1 MPKSGICKTI
11 NLVKLGYIRTQGT
24 NVLVYTLVNLI
35 YRGGEVPVV
44 LYNIF
49 KMSCPDFVSFRQSSF
64 RLGNEVNYVFLTML
78 RSTLISS
85 NFKDFVWVK
94 ITLLGTLN
102 YTIYNIL
109 VMVMCVCVIME
120 SVWSNE

>member
-1 MPKSGICKTI
+1 M
-11 NLVKLGYIRTQGT
+11 
-24 NVLVYTLVNLI
+24 VYTLVNLI

-109 VMVMCVCVIME
+109 VIVMCVCVIME

>member
-35 YRGGEVPVV
+35 YRGGEVPVA

-64 RLGNEVNYVFLTML
+64 RLGIEVNYVF
-78 RSTLISS
+78 
-85 NFKDFVWVK
+85 
-94 ITLLGTLN
+94 
-102 YTIYNIL
+102 
-109 VMVMCVCVIME
+109 
-120 SVWSNE
+120 